1 MKNSP
6 IQKVTK
12 GSAKSF
18 QFNYDLT
25 ALPEYESYGSEMLI
39 KSFLG
44 LTLPRYSSLRMNL
57 KGTTELV
64 GFTETDVVLQ
74 DASCGWNPSGTTV
87 QDVVEVK
94 LCNKQSQVEL
104 CPYDLYNT
112 YLSQYLSNEN
122 FQEQIPFAEAILED
136 ISNRTNNQIEL
147 QLWRNSTATGGTIYN
162 SQCFNGVTN
171 LITTGNGATRIAYTA
186 ATPTNGLDVFTSYYQ
201 AIPENVLHRDDL
213 VIYCGFADYRALVA
227 SMRNSSF
234 VNLFTLDSAG
244 STSGEEWSLML
255 PGSNVR
261 VIPTV
266 GLDGVNA
273 YYAGPA
279 GYYMVGMNSEI
290 MTVKSIYDPFE
301 DIVKIQAHVTY
312 GLGIFDVASFCLCK

>member
-1 MKNSP
+1 MEKKKFS
-6 IQKVTK
+6 
-12 GSAKSF
+12 
-18 QFNYDLT
+18 FNYDLT
-25 ALPEYESYGSEMLI
+25 NLPTYNSYGSDMLI
-39 KSFLG
+39 KAILG
-44 LTLPRYSSLRMNL
+44 LTLPKYATIRPNL
-57 KGTTELV
+57 KGTTEKV
-64 GFTETDVVLQ
+64 GFVTNDVILQ
-74 DASCGWNPSGTTV
+74 DLSCGFDPTGDTV
-87 QDVVEVK
+87 QNLVTVD
-94 LCNKQSQVEL
+94 LCNKKVNQQL
-104 CPYDLYNT
+104 CPYSLYDT
-112 YLSQYLSNEN
+112 YLSQSLTNAN
-122 FQEQIPFAEAILED
+122 FQENVPFEEVILTD
-136 ISNRTNNQIEL
+136 ISNRIANQVEK
-147 QLWRNSTATGGTIYN
+147 QLWQNTTTTGGTYG
-162 SQCFNGVTN
+162 SACFAGVGQ
-171 LITTGNGATRIAYTA
+171 LITSGNGATQIAYTA
-186 ATPTNGLDVFTSYYQ
+186 ATASNGLDVFSAIYQ
-201 AIPENVLHRDDL
+201 SIPANVLHRDDL
-213 VIYCGFADYRALVA
+213 VIFCSYANYRALVA

>member
-1 MKNSP
+1 MEKKKFS
-6 IQKVTK
+6 
-12 GSAKSF
+12 
-18 QFNYDLT
+18 FNYDLT
-25 ALPEYESYGSEMLI
+25 NLPTYNSYGSDMLI
-39 KSFLG
+39 KAILG
-44 LTLPRYSSLRMNL
+44 LTLPKYATIRPNL
-57 KGTTELV
+57 KGTTEKV
-64 GFTETDVVLQ
+64 GFVTNDVILQ
-74 DASCGWNPSGTTV
+74 DLSCGFDPTGDTV
-87 QDVVEVK
+87 QNLVTVD
-94 LCNKQSQVEL
+94 LCNKKVNQQL
-104 CPYDLYNT
+104 CPYSLYDT
-112 YLSQYLSNEN
+112 YLSQSLTNAN
-122 FQEQIPFAEAILED
+122 FQESVPFEEVILTD
-136 ISNRTNNQIEL
+136 ISNRIANQVEK
-147 QLWRNSTATGGTIYN
+147 QLWNNTTTTGGTYG
-162 SQCFNGVTN
+162 SACFAGVGQ
-171 LITTGNGATRIAYTA
+171 LITSGNGATQIAYTA
-186 ATPTNGLDVFTSYYQ
+186 ATASNGLDVFSAIYQ
-201 AIPENVLHRDDL
+201 NIPANVLHRDDL
-213 VIYCGFADYRALVA
+213 VIFCSYANYRALVA

-312 GLGIFDVASFCLCK
+312 GLGIFDVASFCVCK

>member
-1 MKNSP
+1 
-6 IQKVTK
+6 
-12 GSAKSF
+12 
-18 QFNYDLT
+18 
-25 ALPEYESYGSEMLI
+25 MLI
-39 KSFLG
+39 KAILG
-44 LTLPRYSSLRMNL
+44 LTLPKYATIRPNL
-57 KGTTELV
+57 KGTTEKV
-64 GFTETDVVLQ
+64 GFVTNDVILQ
-74 DASCGWNPSGTTV
+74 DLSCGFDPTGDTV
-87 QDVVEVK
+87 QNLVTVD
-94 LCNKQSQVEL
+94 LCNKKVNQQL
-104 CPYDLYNT
+104 CPYSLYDT
-112 YLSQYLSNEN
+112 YLSQSLTNAN
-122 FQEQIPFAEAILED
+122 FQDTVPFEEVILTD
-136 ISNRTNNQIEL
+136 ISNRIANQVEK
-147 QLWRNSTATGGTIYN
+147 QLWQNTTTTGGTYG
-162 SQCFNGVTN
+162 SACFAGVGQLVTS
-171 LITTGNGATRIAYTA
+171 GNGATQIAYTA
-186 ATPTNGLDVFTSYYQ
+186 STASNGLDVFSAIYQ
-201 AIPENVLHRDDL
+201 NIPANVLHRDDL
-213 VIYCGFADYRALVA
+213 VIFCSYANYRALVA

-266 GLDGVNA
+266 GLDGVSA

>member
-1 MKNSP
+1 
-6 IQKVTK
+6 
-12 GSAKSF
+12 
-18 QFNYDLT
+18 
-25 ALPEYESYGSEMLI
+25 MLI
-39 KSFLG
+39 KAILG
-44 LTLPRYSSLRMNL
+44 LTLPKYATIRPNL
-57 KGTTELV
+57 KGTTEKV
-64 GFTETDVVLQ
+64 GFVTNDVILQ
-74 DASCGWNPSGTTV
+74 DLSCGFDPTGDTV
-87 QDVVEVK
+87 QNLVTVD
-94 LCNKQSQVEL
+94 LCNKKVNQQL
-104 CPYDLYNT
+104 CPYSLYDT
-112 YLSQYLSNEN
+112 YLSQSLTNAN
-122 FQEQIPFAEAILED
+122 FQENVPFEEVILTD
-136 ISNRTNNQIEL
+136 ISNRIANQVEK
-147 QLWRNSTATGGTIYN
+147 QLWQNTTTTGGTYG
-162 SQCFNGVTN
+162 SACFAGVGQLVTS
-171 LITTGNGATRIAYTA
+171 GNGATQIAYTA
-186 ATPTNGLDVFTSYYQ
+186 STASNGLDVFSAIYQ
-201 AIPENVLHRDDL
+201 NIPANVLHRDDL
-213 VIYCGFADYRALVA
+213 VIFCSYANYRALVA